1 MSFNYSK
8 QIDEKWKKIWEQ
20 NQTYKFDPNSD
31 KQKLYLLEMFSYPSG
46 SKLHLGHWWNY
57 SLPDSYGRMKRMQG
71 YNVFHPVGFDAFGLP
86 AENFAIKTGIH
97 PKDSTAKNIA
107 TMEEQLRDIGA
118 TYDWDYEIK
127 TNEEEYYKWTQWIF
141 LQLYKKGLAYRK
153 EAPVNYCPKCQT
165 VLANEQA
172 SGGICE
178 RCQSPVEQKNLTQW
192 FFKITEY
199 ADELID
205 GLKTIDWPEKTKRI
219 QTNWIGKNTGSNVVF
234 GIDGYN
240 EKITVFTT
248 RVDTLMGVTYVVLAP
263 ENKLVD
269 LITTAEQKQQV
280 ETYKEQVKHLTEI
293 DRTSTVK
300 EKTGCFTGAY
310 AIHPLNGKK
319 VPIYISDYVI
329 ASYGTGAVMAVPAHD
344 ERDFEFAQKFGLGI
358 EQVITNKN
366 NDVTLPFCEHGILT
380 NSGKYDG
387 LTTAQAKDEIV
398 KDLEQINAGSKTT
411 TYRLRDWLIS
421 RQRYWGAPIPIVYC
435 EHCGTVPVPEKDLPV
450 KLPYNVDFKPN
461 GKSPLAYCDEFLHT
475 TCPICGQPAV
485 RETDTLDTFVCS
497 SWYQL
502 RYLDPH
508 NDKMPWNK
516 EITDK
521 FMNVDKYIG
530 GVEHAAMH
538 LLYSRFVYKALRDMG
553 YVSGDEPFQCL
564 IHQGTILGSDGQKMS
579 KSLGNTVSAD
589 EYVEKFGSDVFR
601 TYLAFG
607 FSYTEGGPWSDDGIL
622 AINKFFQ
629 KIQRVFET
637 FAELNKN
644 NITGEDEDL
653 TTSLHKTIKAVTND
667 IDKFQFN
674 TAIARLMELT
684 TAITKYQAKPN
695 RSYAEEKRAIE
706 TYAKLLSPFA
716 PHYMEEVWQE
726 FGYTTSIFDEKWPEY
741 DEQKTISKNIEI
753 VVQING
759 SIKSRIVI
767 PAGTEQQQM
776 QDIAMQDEKIQAL
789 LEGKTVKKIIA
800 IKDKLVNIV
809 AIG

>member
-1 MSFNYSK
+1 MNFSYNK
-8 QIDEKWKKIWEQ
+8 EIDDKWRKIWEQ
-20 NQTYKFDPNSD
+20 NKTYKFDPNSS
-31 KQKLYLLEMFSYPSG
+31 KKKLYLLEMFSYPSG

-86 AENFAIKTGIH
+86 AENYAIKTGIH
-97 PKDSTAKNIA
+97 PKDSTAKNIE
-107 TMEEQLRDIGA
+107 TMEEQLKCIGA

-153 EAPVNYCPKCQT
+153 DAPVNYCPKCQT

-178 RCQSPVEQKNLTQW
+178 RCHTPVEHRHLTQW

-199 ADELID
+199 ADELIE
-205 GLKTIDWPEKTKRI
+205 GLKDLDWPEKTKRI
-219 QTNWIGKNTGSNVVF
+219 QTNWIGKNTGSEVVF
-234 GIDGYN
+234 GIDGHS
-240 EKITVFTT
+240 ETITVFTT
-248 RVDTLMGVTYVVLAP
+248 RVDTLMGVSYVVLAP

-269 LITTAEQKQQV
+269 LITTPTQKQEV
-280 ETYKEQVKHLTEI
+280 EKYKDYALHLSEI

-300 EKTGCFTGAY
+300 EKTGAFTGAY
-310 AIHPLNGKK
+310 AIHPITKEK
-319 VPIYISDYVI
+319 IPVWISDYVI
-329 ASYGTGAVMAVPAHD
+329 ESYGTGAVMAVPAHD
-344 ERDFEFAQKFGLGI
+344 ERDFAFAKKFNLEI
-358 EQVITNKN
+358 KQVITNKTN
-366 NDVTLPFCEHGILT
+366 NADLPYTLDGILI
-380 NSGKYDG
+380 NSGKYNG
-387 LTTAQAKDEIV
+387 LTTQQAKNCIV
-398 KDLEQINAGSKTT
+398 EDLEKINAGKKTT

-421 RQRYWGAPIPIVYC
+421 RQRYWGAPIPIIYC
-435 EHCGTVPVPEKDLPV
+435 PHCGIVPVPEKDLPV

-461 GKSPLAYCDEFLHT
+461 GKSPLAYCEEFT
-475 TCPICGQPAV
+475 KITCPHCGHEAK

-497 SWYQL
+497 SWYYL

-508 NDKMPWNK
+508 NSEKPWDKN
-516 EITDK
+516 ITDK
-521 FMNVDKYIG
+521 FMNVDKYVG

-538 LLYSRFVYKALRDMG
+538 LLYARFIYKAMRDMG
-553 YVSGDEPFQCL
+553 YVSGNEPFQSL

-601 TYLAFG
+601 TYLGFG

-629 KIQRVFET
+629 KVQRIFEN
-637 FAELNKN
+637 FANLTPNDISTSDDEL
-644 NITGEDEDL
+644 IL
-653 TTSLHKTIKAVTND
+653 ALHKTIKSVTND

-684 TAITKYQAKPN
+684 SAIQKYQTKPDRN
-695 RSYAEEKRAIE
+695 YNLEKEAVYS
-706 TYAKLLSPFA
+706 YAKLLSPFA
-716 PHYMEEVWQE
+716 PHYMEEVWQNL
-726 FGYTTSIFDEKWPEY
+726 GNTDSIFNQTWPTY
-741 DEQKTISKNIEI
+741 DENKTISKNIEI
-753 VVQING
+753 VIQING
-759 SIKSRIVI
+759 AIRARTTI
-767 PAGTEQQQM
+767 PAGTEPKEM
-776 QDIAMQDEKIQAL
+776 EKIAL
-789 LEGKTVKKIIA
+789 DNQQIKQLLVGKNVKKIIA

-809 AIG
+809 AV

>member
-1 MSFNYSK
+1 MNFSYNKS
-8 QIDEKWKKIWEQ
+8 IDNKWRKIWEQ
-20 NQTYKFDPNSD
+20 NKTYKFDPNS
-31 KQKLYLLEMFSYPSG
+31 KKPKYYLLEMFSYPSG

-86 AENFAIKTGIH
+86 AENYAIKTGIH
-97 PKDSTAKNIA
+97 PKDSTAKNIE
-107 TMEEQLRDIGA
+107 TMEEQLKNIGA

-153 EAPVNYCPKCQT
+153 DAPVNYCPKCQT

-172 SGGICE
+172 SGGVCE
-178 RCQSPVEQKNLTQW
+178 RCHTPVEHRHLTQW

-199 ADELID
+199 ADELIE
-205 GLKTIDWPEKTKRI
+205 GLKNLDWPEKTKRI
-219 QTNWIGKNTGSNVVF
+219 QTNWIGKNTGSEVVF
-234 GIDGYN
+234 GIEGHK
-240 EKITVFTT
+240 ETITVFTT
-248 RVDTLMGVTYVVLAP
+248 RVDTLMGVSYVVLAP

-269 LITTAEQKQQV
+269 LITTQDRKEEV
-280 ETYKEQVKHLTEI
+280 EKYKDYALHLSEI

-300 EKTGCFTGAY
+300 EKTGAFTGAY
-310 AIHPLNGKK
+310 AIHPLTKQK
-319 VPIYISDYVI
+319 VPVWISDYVI
-329 ASYGTGAVMAVPAHD
+329 ESYGTGAVMAVPAHD
-344 ERDFEFAQKFGLGI
+344 ERDFEFAKKFNLEI
-358 EQVITNKN
+358 KQIITNKEN
-366 NDVTLPFCEHGILT
+366 NVTLPYTSDGILV
-380 NSGKYDG
+380 NSGKYND
-387 LTTAQAKDEIV
+387 LTTKQAKDAIV
-398 KDLEQINAGSKTT
+398 ADLEQLNAGKKTT

-421 RQRYWGAPIPIVYC
+421 RQRYWGAPIPVIYC
-435 EHCGTVPVPEKDLPV
+435 PHCGIVPVPEKDLPV

-461 GKSPLAYCDEFLHT
+461 GKSPLAYCEEFLNT
-475 TCPICGQPAV
+475 TCPVCGQKAK

-497 SWYQL
+497 SWYYL

-508 NDKMPWNK
+508 NSEKPWDKK
-516 EITDK
+516 ITDK
-521 FMNVDKYIG
+521 FMNVDKYVG

-538 LLYSRFVYKALRDMG
+538 LLYARFIYKAMRDMG
-553 YVSGDEPFQCL
+553 YVSGDEPFQSL

-629 KIQRVFET
+629 KIQRIFEN
-637 FAELNKN
+637 FASLPKN
-644 NITGEDEDL
+644 NISESDEDL
-653 TTSLHKTIKAVTND
+653 TLALHKTIKAVTND
-667 IDKFQFN
+667 IEKFQFN

-684 TAITKYQAKPN
+684 SALQKYQAKESRN
-695 RSYAEEKRAIE
+695 YELEKEAIYA
-706 TYAKLLSPFA
+706 YAKLLAPFA
-716 PHYMEEVWQE
+716 PHYMEEVWQSL
-726 FGYTTSIFDEKWPEY
+726 GNAHSIFNQSWPTY
-741 DEQKTISKNIEI
+741 DENKTISKNVEI

-759 SIKSRIVI
+759 AIRARIVI
-767 PAGTEQQQM
+767 KAGTEQKEMENLALNNAQIKQ
-776 QDIAMQDEKIQAL
+776 L
-789 LEGKTVKKIIA
+789 LENKTIKKVIA

-809 AIG
+809 AV